1 MAEVAP
7 DLVGC
12 TLLVDGVG
20 GVIVETERYQQDDP
34 ASHSFRGP
42 VGRAAIMFGEPGRI
56 YVYRSYG
63 LHWCMN
69 LVCEPEGS
77 GAAVLLRALAPTH
90 GLEAMRARRGGIA
103 DRLLCAGPGRLCQ
116 ALGVDARI
124 ERGRRGR
131 PGRRRLA
138 GPAHRP
144 GGARVGPAGR
154 DQQGGRPAVALRA
167 RRLPVPVAPLPAAV
181 SASAALAA
189 RAVDVVPPGG
199 LEEKLALGRPL
210 RVKLGVDPT
219 APDIHLGHAVVL
231 GKLREFQDA
240 GHLAVLVIGDWTAR
254 VGDPSGRTS
263 TRPMLSGEQ
272 IDANAATYRE
282 QAFRILDPER
292 TEIRSNGEWFA
303 GMGLEDVFRLAG
315 RATVNQLLRR
325 NDFAERMA
333 DDRPVSVLELLYP
346 LMQAYD
352 SVELRA
358 DVELGGTDQLFNLML
373 AREIQSAY
381 GQAPQV
387 VMTMPLLAGVDGE
400 RKMSK
405 SLGNHIG
412 VADPPE
418 EQFGR
423 TMSMP
428 DAALA
433 EWYRLLAPGEPP
445 PGGHPADDKRRLGR
459 LVADRFHGPGA
470 GERAEAHFN
479 RVVRD
484 RQAPEEV
491 PEIAIAE
498 GTVHLPALLA
508 DALGVPSRSE
518 ARRLIAGGGVT
529 LDGERVTEI
538 DLPSDALDGRVIR
551 AGKRRFARLRA
562 GGDGA

>member
-1 MAEVAP
+1 M
-7 DLVGC
+7 
-12 TLLVDGVG
+12 
-20 GVIVETERYQQDDP
+20 
-34 ASHSFRGP
+34 S
-42 VGRAAIMFGEPGRI
+42 AAG
-56 YVYRSYG
+56 
-63 LHWCMN
+63 
-69 LVCEPEGS
+69 
-77 GAAVLLRALAPTH
+77 
-90 GLEAMRARRGGIA
+90 
-103 DRLLCAGPGRLCQ
+103 
-116 ALGVDARI
+116 
-124 ERGRRGR
+124 
-131 PGRRRLA
+131 
-138 GPAHRP
+138 
-144 GGARVGPAGR
+144 
-154 DQQGGRPAVALRA
+154 
-167 RRLPVPVAPLPAAV
+167 
-181 SASAALAA
+181 ALAA

-199 LEEKLALGRPL
+199 LEEKVGLGRPL

-219 APDIHLGHAVVL
+219 APDIHLGHSVVL

-263 TRPMLSGEQ
+263 TRPMLSAAE
-272 IDANAATYRE
+272 IDRNAATYRE

-292 TEIRSNGEWFA
+292 VEIRANGEWFSR
-303 GMGLEDVFRLAG
+303 MGLEDVLRLAG

-333 DDRPVSVLELLYP
+333 GDRPVSVTELLYP

-373 AREIQSAY
+373 AREIQAAY

-387 VMTMPLLAGVDGE
+387 VMTMPLLAGLDGE

-405 SLGNHIG
+405 SLANHIG

-423 TMSMP
+423 TMSIP

-433 EWYRLLAPGEPP
+433 EWYRLLAPAEPP
-445 PGGHPADDKRRLGR
+445 PSGHPADDKRRLGR

-470 GERAEAHFN
+470 GERAEEHFN

-484 RQAPEEV
+484 REAPEEV
-491 PEIAIAE
+491 PTVAVGA

-508 DALGVPSRSE
+508 DELGVASRSE
-518 ARRLIAGGGVT
+518 ARRLIAGGAVS
-529 LDGERVTEI
+529 LDGEPVAEL
-538 DLPSDALDGRVIR
+538 DLPAEALDGRVIR
-551 AGKRRFARLRA
+551 AGKRRFARLRLED
-562 GGDGA
+562 GGA